1 MRIHGKEVAR
11 IWILVLLAVAALAP
25 AARAA
30 QFTTDFDIERCKFL
44 PSGRD
49 NPYFSLHP
57 GDQLTLEGDD
67 DGEAVKVQ
75 ITVTA
80 GTKSITFRSVDGVN
94 VTVLAR
100 VVEERE
106 WKDGEL
112 VEVSRN
118 WFSRCKQTN
127 DVFYFGEEV
136 DFYAGGVV
144 VGHGGEW
151 QAGVDG
157 AQPGIIIPARF
168 LLGSRY
174 FQEQAAE
181 AMDRA
186 EHVAQGFSV
195 HAAGRSFRD
204 CVGVVETSPL
214 EPGHES
220 EKVYCPGV
228 GLVVDSDAEL
238 TGYHRN

>member
-1 MRIHGKEVAR
+1 MG
-11 IWILVLLAVAALAP
+11 LAVILSLAAPP
-25 AARAA
+25 AWAEDPE
-30 QFTTDFDIERCKFL
+30 FTVDFDVERCKFL

-57 GDQLTLEGDD
+57 GDRLTLAGDD
-67 DGEAVKVQ
+67 DGEAAKVE

-80 GTKSITFRSVDGVN
+80 ATKNLSFTTADGAA
-94 VTVLAR
+94 VTVRAR

-106 WKDGEL
+106 WVDGEL

-118 WFSRCKQTN
+118 WFSRCRQTN

-136 DFYAGGVV
+136 DFYEDGEI

-168 LLGSRY
+168 LLGARY
-174 FQEQAAE
+174 FQEQAPE

-186 EHVAQGFSV
+186 EHVEMGLTV
-195 HAAGRSFRD
+195 RAAGRRFAS

-214 EPGHES
+214 EPGDES
-220 EKVYCPGV
+220 IKVYCPGV
-228 GLVVDSDAEL
+228 GLVVDNDVTL
-238 TGYHRN
+238 TGFRRD